1 VGNACPAK
9 LPRPFGARE
18 HLRGHSLIRFLH
30 AYFPARTV
38 FLGVSESCLVAL
50 AVVAAPIARLGPSDA
65 TLMLAYEQGVV
76 KIVVASAAFITCM
89 YYFDLYNSSIL
100 SNRREV
106 SSRLIAVLGT
116 ACILLAF
123 IYYVYPALELGRG
136 IFAIGCLLVA
146 VALLLWRKLFA
157 AINSQPQ
164 FAERAL
170 ILGDSPLALSI
181 LRELHSRPELGLRV
195 VSHVLTDG
203 DGTGQV
209 NGDRRE
215 AAEESLESIACEELS
230 RAVKT
235 HRVNRIVVAMRDR
248 RGKMPV
254 ELLLSL
260 KSRGVLIQDGTDLYE
275 TVTGKVPIESL
286 RLGWL
291 LFSPGFHLSR
301 LLMIYKRLASMLI
314 SIVGLLLSL
323 PLLPFIAVAIKLTS
337 RGPVFY
343 RQKRVGRDGTVFYC
357 YKFRTMCADAE
368 ADSGPTWAG
377 DDDPRITR
385 VGRFLRMSRL
395 DEIPQLWNVLKGDMS
410 LIGPRPERPE
420 FVERLTQDIPYY
432 HLRHTVRPGITGW
445 AQVRYRYGSSIEDAK
460 EKLRYDLFYIKNMS
474 PGLDF
479 LILFD
484 TTKTILMGRGAK

>member
-1 VGNACPAK
+1 
-9 LPRPFGARE
+9 
-18 HLRGHSLIRFLH
+18 
-30 AYFPARTV
+30 
-38 FLGVSESCLVAL
+38 VAL
-50 AVVAAPIARLGPSDA
+50 AFVAATIARLGPSDA
-65 TLMLAYEQGVV
+65 TLMLGYEQGVV
-76 KIVVASAAFITCM
+76 KILVASAAFITCM

-106 SSRLIAVLGT
+106 LSRLIAVLGT

-123 IYYVYPALELGRG
+123 LYYVYPALELGRG

-146 VALLLWRKLFA
+146 VVLLLWRKLFS
-157 AINSQPQ
+157 AINSHPQ

-170 ILGDSPLALSI
+170 IFGDSPLALSI
-181 LRELHSRPELGLRV
+181 LRELESRPELGLRV
-195 VSHVLTDG
+195 VSHVLADG
-203 DGTGQV
+203 NGTNDLSSERQESSG
-209 NGDRRE
+209 G
-215 AAEESLESIACEELS
+215 SLEPLVCEELS
-230 RAVKT
+230 QAVKA

-260 KSRGVLIQDGTDLYE
+260 KSRGVLIQDGTDVYE
-275 TVTGKVPIESL
+275 AVTGKVPIESL

-301 LLMIYKRLASMLI
+301 ILMIYKRLASMLI

-323 PLLPFIAVAIKLTS
+323 PLVPFIALAIKLAS
-337 RGPVFY
+337 PGPVFY

-368 ADSGPTWAG
+368 ADSGPTWVG
-377 DDDPRITR
+377 DDDPRVTR
-385 VGRFLRMSRL
+385 SGRFLRISRL

-420 FVERLTQDIPYY
+420 FVEWLTQEIPYY
-432 HLRHTVRPGITGW
+432 HLRHSVRPGITGW
-445 AQVRYRYGSSIEDAK
+445 AQVRYKYGNSIEDAK